1 MMRLLTEMTWS
12 DADRVAAD
20 SILLVPVGSTEQHG
34 PHLPLGSDTIIT
46 LALCE
51 ALAQARPDVVVLA
64 PPIHFSSSGEHS
76 GFAGTI
82 SIGQGALEIML
93 VELARSA
100 DAFAG
105 VAFVSAHGGN
115 AEVLARVQKSLRS
128 EGRCALAWWP
138 SPPKIHHQELG
149 HSPNSPQSPPFAESD
164 LHAGRAETSMVL
176 ALAPQLV
183 REEDFA
189 KGYTERSADLLAR
202 LKVGGVAS
210 VSANGVLGDPFGA
223 NSHEGTALLATM
235 TKSLSTQFD
244 SFLLQVGLASK
255 STKDGTP

>member
-1 MMRLLTEMTWS
+1 MMRLLAEMTWS
-12 DADRVAAD
+12 DAHQVAAE

-34 PHLPLGSDTIIT
+34 PHLPLGSDTVIT

-82 SIGQGALEIML
+82 SIGQGALEMML

-115 AEVLARVQKSLRS
+115 AEVLARVQKSLRA
-128 EGRCALAWWP
+128 EGRQALAWWP
-138 SPPKIHHQELG
+138 SPPKSHHHELG
-149 HSPNSPQSPPFAESD
+149 HGASSPQSPPFAASD
-164 LHAGRAETSMVL
+164 LHAGRAETSMIL
-176 ALAPQLV
+176 ALAPHLV

-189 KGYTERSADLLAR
+189 RGNTERSADLLAR
-202 LKVGGVAS
+202 LKLGGIAS

-223 NSHEGTALLATM
+223 NSHEGVALLAAM
-235 TKSLSTQFD
+235 AKSLCTQFE
-244 SFLLQVGLASK
+244 SFLLEVGLAGK
-255 STKDGTP
+255 TTKEGTP